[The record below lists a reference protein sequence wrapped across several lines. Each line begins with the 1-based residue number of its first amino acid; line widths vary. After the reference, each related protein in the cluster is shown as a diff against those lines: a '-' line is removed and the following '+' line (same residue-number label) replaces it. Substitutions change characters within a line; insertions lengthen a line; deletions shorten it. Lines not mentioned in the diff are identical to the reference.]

1 MQTTE
6 KQFISK
12 SELLVLARQMMQEHD
27 DYQEDMTLEDVEE
40 KSGVLVFK
48 GEYFLDEN
56 GLPTSQTTAVFNIY
70 KALAHAF
77 SGSYTLEKK

>member
-1 MQTTE
+1 MNTTI
-6 KQFISK
+6 KQLISK
-12 SELLVLARQMMQEHD
+12 SELLLLARKMMVEHD
-27 DYQEDMTLEDVEE
+27 DFQEDMTLDDVEE

-56 GLPTSQTTAVFNIY
+56 GFPTAQTTAVFNIY

-77 SGSYTLEKK
+77 SSSYTLEKA